1 MATDTD
7 LVREKYPLLTI
18 QDTIRQTY
26 CQQHRKI
33 KFKCL
38 RVVYLSGGSGQKPQ
52 NGKTKIS

>member
-33 KFKCL
+33 I
-38 RVVYLSGGSGQKPQ
+38 VVYLSGGSGQKPQ